1 MVPIGWSL
9 TPSDDFGPVSASRGR
24 IRDRLQLNAANE
36 LRAVKTE
43 AETFAMWVLDK
54 KPFGGETDGE
64 SASPVLV
71 AVALLLFAILV
82 LAAIGLHHEVLI
94 AAVGSHGLE
103 PGFAGP

>member
-1 MVPIGWSL
+1 
-9 TPSDDFGPVSASRGR
+9 
-24 IRDRLQLNAANE
+24 
-36 LRAVKTE
+36 
-43 AETFAMWVLDK
+43 MWVLDK

-82 LAAIGLHHEVLI
+82 LAAISLHHEVLI